1 MNNTKKYKYLVVN
14 GCSQTSG
21 QNCPISE
28 TWAVKLAN
36 RLGLELINLAS
47 AGTGWYKVE
56 TSTMSFING
65 NRDILDECFF
75 ILQKSALDRRVNYE
89 EIAVNKSDIW
99 EKWNI
104 NYMSQP
110 DLAFQG
116 YIDFE
121 KHGFTKPTYHRL
133 DDVNQQFQ
141 LYDGLDDILKTSKL
155 GFFPEHKHYPNSRH
169 FWKLGDNNDIPPPF
183 IHEQFEE
190 LMLHWGLRI
199 SSLHLFLKNMGI
211 GHLIVDGYSPFL
223 SYKLNFRNYYDSNN
237 EFEFVNKFWS
247 TETDNPDDEMVY
259 DFKNIKCGWIFDTIE
274 SKYKIDDVVLW
285 SLYQF
290 KTERLYNADGGHAG
304 PLGMDI
310 IENVIYKN
318 LVEKEWF

>member
-1 MNNTKKYKYLVVN
+1 MKKYKYLVVN

-21 QNCPISE
+21 QMCPVSE

-75 ILQKSALDRRVNYE
+75 ILQKSELARRVNYE

-104 NYMSQP
+104 NYMSQT

-121 KHGFTKPTYHRL
+121 KHGFTKPKRHRL
-133 DDVNQQFQ
+133 DDVNQEFQ
-141 LYDGLDDILKTSKL
+141 LYDELGDFCEISKL

-169 FWKLGDNNDIPPPF
+169 QWKLGDNNDIDPPY
-183 IHEQFEE
+183 IKGQFEE

-199 SSLHLFLKNMGI
+199 SSLHLLLKNMGI
-211 GHLIVDGYSPFL
+211 GHLIVDGYSPFM
-223 SYKLNFRNYYDSNN
+223 SYKLNFRDYYHTSD

-247 TETDNPDDEMVY
+247 TETDDPTDEMVY
-259 DFKNIKCGWIFDTIE
+259 DFKNIKCGWIFDMIE
-274 SKYKIDDVVLW
+274 PKYKIDDVVLW

-290 KTERLYNADGGHAG
+290 KPHDTSYNVDGGHAG
-304 PLGMDI
+304 PKGMDI
-310 IENVIYKN
+310 IEGVIYKN
-318 LVEKEWF
+318 LLEKNWF